1 MEEKYKTA
9 KSKLPDN
16 ISLVNEFLSKGYKLI
31 NVVPRFFSDGTCAGY
46 TYWFESISEI

>member
-31 NVVPRFFSDGTCAGY
+31 NVVPNIYLDGYCSEY